1 MTRNANGGDDKSQ
14 IVAGITCSSHNHTNF
29 DNWRHDSDHAV
40 DVTHQYDSQI
50 LVLDAS
56 I

>member
-1 MTRNANGGDDKSQ
+1 MVDDKSQ

-29 DNWRHDSDHAV
+29 DNWRLHQHDSDDAV
-40 DVTHQYDSQI
+40 DVTHQYDS
-50 LVLDAS
+50 LLDAS